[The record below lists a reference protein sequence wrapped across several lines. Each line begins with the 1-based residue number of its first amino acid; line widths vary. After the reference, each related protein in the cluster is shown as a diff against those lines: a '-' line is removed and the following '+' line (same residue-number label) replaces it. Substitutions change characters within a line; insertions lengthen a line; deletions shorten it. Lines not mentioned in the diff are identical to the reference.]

1 VTLELHVTST
11 PPQDAQTVL
20 GGFVL
25 GSLHG
30 PDPVWP
36 CQRLRAPVL
45 GGSDA
50 AWWETWRASGPA
62 SSGLDGGLRWR
73 RRGDLLFGL
82 VEMDGSALGPVPGV
96 SSLEQAAELAYRQL
110 FDLLDRQGL
119 PHLWRTWNYLPDI
132 HGQDAGLERY
142 RSFNLGRA
150 RGFESAAR
158 SVVGRVPA
166 ACALGVREGPLSV
179 AFLAGP
185 TAAVA
190 IENPRQVSA
199 FHYPPQYGP
208 RSPTF
213 SRAALVH
220 PPGQE
225 WLFISGTASIVGHET
240 VHLGDV
246 AAQCRETMDNVD
258 VVIAQA
264 NACRRSLQ
272 AFDMDRLGLR
282 AYLRHEKDLAVVRE
296 VLWQRCPNASLV
308 CVQADICRE
317 DLLVEVEA
325 WGVLPC

>member
-1 VTLELHVTST
+1 VTIALQVGSAAPSDTEG
-11 PPQDAQTVL
+11 VL

-25 GSLHG
+25 GLAEAPAKS
-30 PDPVWP
+30 WP
-36 CQRLRAPVL
+36 CQRVRAPLL
-45 GGSDA
+45 G
-50 AWWETWRASGPA
+50 ASGGPVWEA
-62 SSGLDGGLRWR
+62 WTAPGPVSSDSADALSWR
-73 RRGDLLFGL
+73 RRGDLLFGV
-82 VEMDGSALGPVPGV
+82 VELDESALDAGPGP
-96 SSLEQAAELAYRQL
+96 SRLQLAAEQAYRQL
-110 FDLLDRQGL
+110 FALLDRQGL
-119 PHLWRTWNYLPDI
+119 PHLWRVWNYLPDI
-132 HGQDAGLERY
+132 HGQEGGLERY
-142 RSFNLGRA
+142 RQFNLGRA

-185 TAAVA
+185 TAGLP

-199 FHYPPQYGP
+199 FDYPRRYGP

-225 WLFISGTASIVGHET
+225 WLFISGTASIVGHST
-240 VHLGDV
+240 VHPGDV
-246 AAQCRETMDNVD
+246 RAQCRETMDNLE

-264 NACRRSLQ
+264 NASRRAVQPFGLDGLDLRVYVRHAQ
-272 AFDMDRLGLR
+272 DFD
-282 AYLRHEKDLAVVRE
+282 VVHE
-296 VLWQRCPNASLV
+296 VLRQRCPTASV
-308 CVQADICRE
+308 QWVQADVCRA

>member
-1 VTLELHVTST
+1 VTLELQVT
-11 PPQDAQTVL
+11 PAQPQDAPSVL

-25 GSLHG
+25 GSPPG
-30 PDPVWP
+30 MNPDWP

-45 GGSDA
+45 GLNDTV
-50 AWWETWRASGPA
+50 WWETWMAPGPAASGSA
-62 SSGLDGGLRWR
+62 DGLRWR
-73 RRGDLLFGL
+73 RRGDLLYGL
-82 VEMDGSALGPVPGV
+82 VEVAESALGAVPGV
-96 SSLEQAAELAYRQL
+96 SPLERAAELAYQQL

-119 PHLWRTWNYLPDI
+119 PHLWRVWNYLPDI
-132 HGQDAGLERY
+132 HGQEAGLERY
-142 RSFNLGRA
+142 RRFNLGRA

-166 ACALGVREGPLSV
+166 ACALGVCEGPLSV

-185 TAAVA
+185 TPAVP

-199 FHYPPQYGP
+199 FLYPRQYGP

-213 SRAALVH
+213 ARAALVY

-246 AAQCRETMDNVD
+246 AAQCRETVDNLEA
-258 VVIAQA
+258 VIAQA
-264 NACRRSLQ
+264 NTLRRGRQPFEL
-272 AFDMDRLGLR
+272 DRLGLR
-282 AYLRHEKDLAVVRE
+282 AYIRHASDLETVRG
-296 VLWQRCPNASLV
+296 VLHERCPKASLL
-308 CVQADICRE
+308 CVQADVCRE

-325 WGVLPC
+325 WGCLPC